1 MTARIADYP
10 QLRLLAW
17 SLRPDAEVDDV
28 QALAL
33 YEAGWRFIERGSLT
47 PGEQALIDRL
57 VRTVGKGVLNV

>member
-1 MTARIADYP
+1 MAVRVADYP

-17 SLRPDAEVDDV
+17 SLRPDAELDDV

-33 YEAGWRFIERGSLT
+33 YEAGWRFIEQGALT
-47 PGEQALIDRL
+47 QSERALIDRL